1 MMEEKPQEKVS
12 GMVERAIQDRIGIW
26 AQSSG
31 QKQEDSWVKASQNG
45 DTLAFNRL
53 VLKWEKTVFNIAL
66 RMLRER
72 EEAAEA
78 TQEIFFR
85 AYRNIDRF
93 RQKSRFSAW
102 IYRIALN
109 HCISRIRQRPPGI
122 HLSLDE
128 QKCAVNPPKQLHVTE
143 TQLDQVMRS
152 EECDRVLGAL
162 AYLTPEQRAV
172 IELKFFQGMTFE
184 DIAGILE
191 IPLSTTKSR
200 LYSGLGILK
209 VHLAEKT

>member
-1 MMEEKPQEKVS
+1 
-12 GMVERAIQDRIGIW
+12 MVERAIPDRIGIW

-31 QKQEDSWVKASQNG
+31 QMQEDSLVKASQNG
-45 DTLAFNRL
+45 DMLAFNRL

-66 RMLRER
+66 RMLKER

-93 RQKSRFSAW
+93 RRTSRFSSW

-128 QKCAVNPPKQLHVTE
+128 PNSAVNPLKQLQVTE
-143 TQLDQVMRS
+143 NQLDQLMRF
-152 EECDRVLGAL
+152 EQRDRVLGAL
-162 AYLTPEQRAV
+162 AHLSPEQRAV
-172 IELKFFQGMTFE
+172 VELKFFQGMTFE
-184 DIAGILE
+184 DMAGVLE
-191 IPLSTTKSR
+191 IPLSTAKSR
-200 LYSGLGILK
+200 LYAGLEILK
-209 VHLAEKT
+209 VHLAEKA

>member
-1 MMEEKPQEKVS
+1 
-12 GMVERAIQDRIGIW
+12 MVERAIPDRIGIW

-31 QKQEDSWVKASQNG
+31 QTQEDSLVKASQNG
-45 DTLAFNRL
+45 DMLAFNRL

-66 RMLRER
+66 RMLKER

-78 TQEIFFR
+78 TQEIFLR

-93 RQKSRFSAW
+93 RRTSRFSSW

-128 QKCAVNPPKQLHVTE
+128 PNSAANPPKQLRVTE
-143 TQLDQVMRS
+143 NQLDQLMRF
-152 EECDRVLGAL
+152 EQRDRVLRAL
-162 AYLTPEQRAV
+162 EYLSPEQRAV
-172 IELKFFQGMTFE
+172 VELKFFQGMIFE
-184 DIAGILE
+184 DIAGVLE
-191 IPLSTTKSR
+191 IPLSTVKSR
-200 LYSGLGILK
+200 LYAGLEILK
-209 VHLAEKT
+209 VHLAEKA

>member
-1 MMEEKPQEKVS
+1 MMEEKPQAKV
-12 GMVERAIQDRIGIW
+12 GQMVERAIPDRIGIW

-31 QKQEDSWVKASQNG
+31 QTQEDSLVKASQNG
-45 DTLAFNRL
+45 DMLAFNRL

-66 RMLRER
+66 RMLKER

-78 TQEIFFR
+78 TQEIFLR

-93 RQKSRFSAW
+93 RRTSRFSSW

-128 QKCAVNPPKQLHVTE
+128 PNSAANPPKQLRVTE
-143 TQLDQVMRS
+143 NQLDQLMRF
-152 EECDRVLGAL
+152 EQRDRVLRAL
-162 AYLTPEQRAV
+162 EYLSPEQRAV
-172 IELKFFQGMTFE
+172 VELKFFQGMIFE
-184 DIAGILE
+184 DIAGVLE
-191 IPLSTTKSR
+191 IPLSTVKSR
-200 LYSGLGILK
+200 LYAGLEILK
-209 VHLAEKT
+209 VHLAEKA

>member
-1 MMEEKPQEKVS
+1 
-12 GMVERAIQDRIGIW
+12 MVERAIPGRVGIW

-31 QKQEDSWVKASQNG
+31 KIQEDSLVKASQKG

-93 RQKSRFSAW
+93 RQTSRFSSW

-109 HCISRIRQRPPGI
+109 HCISRIRQKPPGI

-128 QKCAVNPPKQLHVTE
+128 PNGAINPPKQLQVTE
-143 TQLDQVMRS
+143 TQLDHLMRS
-152 EECDRVLGAL
+152 EERARVLGAL
-162 AYLTPEQRAV
+162 EYLTPEQRAV
-172 IELKFFQGMTFE
+172 VELKFFQGMIFE

-191 IPLSTTKSR
+191 IPLSTVKSR
-200 LYSGLGILK
+200 LYAGLEILK
-209 VHLAEKT
+209 IHLAEKA